1 MGLANVLGWT
11 TNVVIELITI
21 AIGVAAIVSLV
32 HAVVQRADAFTAVD
46 KLSKPA
52 WVGILVAATLV
63 IWLFGPLSLFGIIG
77 VIAVLVYVVD
87 VRPRTDEIQGK
98 SWFRKK

>member
-1 MGLANVLGWT
+1 MGLVNVLGWT
-11 TNVVIELITI
+11 TNLVIEVITI

-32 HAVVQRADAFTAVD
+32 HAAVQRPDAFTAVD

-63 IWLFGPLSLFGIIG
+63 IWLFGPLSLFGLIG

>member
-1 MGLANVLGWT
+1 MGLANFLGWT
-11 TNVVIELITI
+11 TNLVIGIITI

-32 HAVVQRADAFTAVD
+32 HAAVQRPDAFTAVD

-52 WVGILVAATLV
+52 WVGILVVATLV